1 MVKWE
6 DDFKHYSIIC
16 PNELRSFETNPDWGS
31 NWRLFFS
38 NKTELG
44 GHWVWAAGVEAPLC
58 KMKLLLTERTRTA
71 WPELHVEVVRFL
83 ASLFRACYCRTC
95 QLWRLY
101 SIGEASS
108 RLLLTVYRVWW
119 GDFAGA
125 SIDKVLL
132 RSWIQTNAVT
142 VWARYCWTKMQL

>member
-1 MVKWE
+1 
-6 DDFKHYSIIC
+6 
-16 PNELRSFETNPDWGS
+16 
-31 NWRLFFS
+31 
-38 NKTELG
+38 
-44 GHWVWAAGVEAPLC
+44 
-58 KMKLLLTERTRTA
+58 MKLLLTERTRTA
-71 WPELHVEVVRFL
+71 WPELHVEVVRFP
-83 ASLFRACYCRTC
+83 ASLFRACYCRMC

-125 SIDKVLL
+125 SIDTVLL

-142 VWARYCWTKMQL
+142 VWARYC